1 MLFEPLQNMQ
11 RLRFVVVAR
20 KSAITRL
27 PLVQNQQS
35 PADEKGKVC
44 FLYNVMNCFVMYY
57 YFVPIKSLSGLILER
72 YVLIPCLSL
81 GKVEK
86 GISLWLSK

>member
-1 MLFEPLQNMQ
+1 
-11 RLRFVVVAR
+11 
-20 KSAITRL
+20 
-27 PLVQNQQS
+27 
-35 PADEKGKVC
+35 
-44 FLYNVMNCFVMYY
+44 MYY